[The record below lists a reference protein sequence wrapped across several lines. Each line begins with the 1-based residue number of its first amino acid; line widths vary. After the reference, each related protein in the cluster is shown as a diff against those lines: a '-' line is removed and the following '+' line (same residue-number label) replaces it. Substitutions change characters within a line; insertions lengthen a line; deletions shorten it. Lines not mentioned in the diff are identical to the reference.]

1 MKLTHKKLRYLI
13 REAIKDAAAS
23 ASGGSEIIKR
33 VSDTGKAAGDAAK
46 FHKVIKNYSGFS
58 RNASA
63 HRGSADG
70 IAKSAECYALGDG
83 EVTRISLSG
92 NKYNKWYKLV
102 TVTEAEKQYPGM
114 GYSWTKL
121 KAGSNTWIP
130 QEKSKEYHKKIGEA
144 MRTEVGEMWDKA
156 MSLPAGTMDE
166 NWFKENY
173 PYKTKTDE
181 KTGEEIVTRSL
192 SPWSNSGAEGNQLT
206 IKLDKEID
214 IEGFKVKYVTY
225 THLDGTFAPAKGD
238 RVTKGQSLGKTSRNG
253 QITGE
258 HLHLQLT
265 NKNKRKPPSNSEGN
279 KIYKRAFEGPDADIE

>member
-1 MKLTHKKLRYLI
+1 MKLTHKKLRHLI
-13 REAIKDAAAS
+13 RESIKDAA
-23 ASGGSEIIKR
+23 EKMMKR
-33 VSDTGKAAGDAAK
+33 TADVGKAAGSAGK
-46 FHKVIKNYSGFS
+46 FHKVIEKYSGFS
-58 RNASA
+58 RNASG

-70 IAKSAECYALGDG
+70 IAKSADCYALGDG
-83 EVTRISLSG
+83 VITAISLSG
-92 NKYNKWYKLV
+92 SKYNKWYKLV

-130 QEKSKEYHKKIGEA
+130 KEKSKEYHKKMGKA

-156 MSLPAGTMDE
+156 MTLSAGTMDE
-166 NWFKENY
+166 SWFKENY
-173 PYKTKTDE
+173 PYKTKKDE

-192 SPWSNSGAEGNQLT
+192 TPWSSSGAEGNQLT
-206 IKLDKEID
+206 IKLDKEVN

-225 THLDGTFAPAKGD
+225 THLDGTFTPSRGD
-238 RVTKGQSLGKTSRNG
+238 RVTKGQSLGKTSLNG

-258 HLHLQLT
+258 HLHLQLAD
-265 NKNKRKPPSNSEGN
+265 KNKRKPPSNSKGN